1 MLQISG
7 VLPNDLGESLSTSAK
22 FQVAQIFQTAGTPSA
37 QIQTLQAAFS
47 TARVLD
53 TQSKLDCSLQGC
65 LVRLSFFVIS
75 LATNSVIEMS

>member
-1 MLQISG
+1 ML
-7 VLPNDLGESLSTSAK
+7 PKDLGESLSTSAK

-53 TQSKLDCSLQGC
+53 MQSKLDCSLQGC
-65 LVRLSFFVIS
+65 LARRDLFVTS
-75 LATNSVIEMS
+75 LATNFVIEMS